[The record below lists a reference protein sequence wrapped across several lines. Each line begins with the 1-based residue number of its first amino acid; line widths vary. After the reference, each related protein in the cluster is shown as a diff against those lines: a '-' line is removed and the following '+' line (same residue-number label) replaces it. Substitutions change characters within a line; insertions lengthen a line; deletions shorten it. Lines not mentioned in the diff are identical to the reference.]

1 MTSTPDG
8 AGNEHVMGSDDRDIG
23 RLIDR
28 LKWAEHGVESARGDF
43 VRLRN
48 TVDSAGELA
57 LWERLE
63 SAERALQ
70 DAIGELDEIVYPV
83 GQASGGG

>member
-1 MTSTPDG
+1 M
-8 AGNEHVMGSDDRDIG
+8 ASDERDIG

-28 LKWAEHGVESARGDF
+28 LKLAEQAVEAAHGDF

-48 TVDSAGELA
+48 MVDSAGELA

-70 DAIGELDEIVYPV
+70 DAIEELDESVYPV
-83 GQASGGG
+83 GRTSGGG